1 MLPNK
6 FIEADSQHPYTRH
19 NAENRILF
27 GNFFEQHVTVTTATA
42 EEISDANNT
51 IDATLTVSIDYK
63 SDEWKRLFTPYA
75 GAVKLYQRFELQAS
89 DWTGGTSASTSFTD
103 RTATIRYLNGT
114 TPVGNVET
122 KVLGAEGIMV
132 LDFPSN
138 QSSGV
143 TVSTSTGLNAATLVA
158 EVSLAY
164 TSAQIQAQFDTRSNN
179 TDGLQLWA
187 NSYLAYSQ
195 AALERS
201 NNPTRGDDAN
211 HFYRTKSTP
220 ATLVYNA
227 NGTDMDARV
236 NQLGVNGRVQDAASI
251 DSVATY
257 NVSVLDAAKNADT
270 IRYSIELYAK
280 DATGKFTQKIDD
292 YSKLL
297 NVGDITATLTD
308 RNGTEKLEN
317 FGETF
322 TGGIDPSIPIRISL
336 PLTVATGNG
345 FTGTYA
351 NYQVELRVWLQNG
364 DAQITGSEA
373 TDYIIYTNA
382 KIKFPLVTSD

>member
-1 MLPNK
+1 
-6 FIEADSQHPYTRH
+6 
-19 NAENRILF
+19 
-27 GNFFEQHVTVTTATA
+27 
-42 EEISDANNT
+42 
-51 IDATLTVSIDYK
+51 
-63 SDEWKRLFTPYA
+63 
-75 GAVKLYQRFELQAS
+75 
-89 DWTGGTSASTSFTD
+89 
-103 RTATIRYLNGT
+103 
-114 TPVGNVET
+114 
-122 KVLGAEGIMV
+122 MV

-138 QSSGV
+138 QSGGV
-143 TVSTSTGLNAATLVA
+143 TVSTSTGSNAATLVA

-201 NNPTRGDDAN
+201 NNPTRGDDAK

-270 IRYSIELYAK
+270 IRYSIELYTK

-297 NVGDITATLTD
+297 KAGDITATLTD
-308 RNGTEKLEN
+308 RNGTEKLVN

-322 TGGIDPSIPIRISL
+322 TGGIDPSIRISL

-351 NYQVELRVWLQNG
+351 NYQVVLRVWLQNG